1 LDKEN
6 PMCETLNCIDC
17 GEDYPRARYDILKN
31 EAGKRCIDCATNVP
45 PPVRIVATLHK
56 SNDIL
61 ITNRADLVGINNK
74 GGLVR

>member
-1 LDKEN
+1 
-6 PMCETLNCIDC
+6 MCETLNCIDC

-31 EAGKRCIDCATNVP
+31 EAGKRCIDCAPNVA

-61 ITNRADLVGINNK
+61 ITNPADLIGINCK

>member
-1 LDKEN
+1 
-6 PMCETLNCIDC
+6 MCETLNCIDC
-17 GEDYPRARYDILKN
+17 GEDYPRARYDIFKDTN
-31 EAGKRCIDCATNVP
+31 PGAGKRCIDCATNVP

-61 ITNRADLVGINNK
+61 ITNPADLIGINNK